1 MTVTSAK
8 LIVGEPGTGKTYN
21 LSHLAK
27 KLVQKGESVHVVCP
41 TKSARDNVK
50 SAYDEFLDKQLID
63 PNENF
68 VLKSSTEVLHG
79 YVDSKATNLII
90 EEAGLIEV
98 TVLHGLLHIAQ
109 IVPNVHIY
117 MFGDIK
123 QLQPV
128 QGTSIIEKIIRVN
141 ELNGDTPFWEWV
153 AKCAYTEIEEQ
164 ELQVPYDWQLPDLK
178 IEMNILRKNY
188 RLNKQGFNSY
198 NDEYYDY
205 QINNTTTKDDYSEE
219 LKYAMEHD
227 YLIISPTKD
236 RGKQVNDFLSS
247 VYRNAMYVAP
257 FIIIRNEIYLN
268 PFHKRY
274 SDISEKFYFMKKI
287 KKEVAENIPGTKWT
301 AFITTH
307 QAQGATVDAICY
319 YMGNKKIWK
328 THKNHYNNNQLY
340 TAVTRSR
347 NAVMLLGLSDSFKE
361 MREIYPSDAKENLGG
376 IRKKAAMEQLIE
388 DLTKARKH
396 PEADAIYDMFNF
408 YMTDDEIISEYELKM
423 LNYYKVPQ
431 EAYSQRYVVSQVN
444 RRVKN
449 IEGFST
455 LGKWLS
461 DNASKANSKN
471 AKAPRKG
478 KVKAFI
484 DSLDDDVLKQIKID
498 LSDKKIKADEFKSKY
513 NFTKSQL
520 RRAI

>member
-205 QINNTTTKDDYSEE
+205 QINNTITKDDYSEE

-287 KKEVAENIPGTKWT
+287 KKEVAENIPDTKWT

-408 YMTDDEIISEYELKM
+408 YMADDEIISEYELRM

-444 RRVKN
+444 RRVKT

-478 KVKAFI
+478 KVQKWI
-484 DSLDDDVLKQIKID
+484 DSLDDNNLKEVKQDVD
-498 LSDKKIKADEFKSKY
+498 ELSIRKFKEKY
-513 NFTKSQL
+513 NYDKRYIT
-520 RRAI
+520 I

>member
-1 MTVTSAK
+1 MTVTKIEAF
-8 LIVGEPGTGKTYN
+8 IGEPGTGKTYN

-27 KLVQKGESVHVVCP
+27 KLIQKGESVHVVCP

-50 SAYDEFLDKQLID
+50 SVYDEFLDKQLID
-63 PNENF
+63 SNENF
-68 VLKSSTEVLHG
+68 ILKSSTQVLHG
-79 YVDSKATNLII
+79 YDDSKATNLII
-90 EEAGLIEV
+90 EEAGLVEV

-117 MFGDIK
+117 MYGDIK

-141 ELNGDTPFWEWV
+141 ELNGDAPFWEWV

-164 ELQVPYDWQLPDLK
+164 ELQVPYDWQLPKLK
-178 IEMNILRKNY
+178 IEMSILRKNY

-198 NDEYYDY
+198 NDDYYDY
-205 QINNTTTKDDYSEE
+205 QIDNTVTKDDYSEE
-219 LKYAMEHD
+219 LKYAIEHD

-236 RGKQVNDFLSS
+236 RGKQVNDFISN
-247 VYRNAMYVAP
+247 VYENAMYVAP
-257 FIIIRNEIYLN
+257 FIVVRNEIYLN
-268 PFHKRY
+268 PFHERY
-274 SDISEKFYFMKKI
+274 NDISEKFYFMKKI
-287 KKEVAENIPGTKWT
+287 KKEVAENIPGVKWT

-361 MREIYPSDAKENLGG
+361 MRSIYPSDAKENLGG

-396 PEADAIYDMFNF
+396 PNANAIYDMFNF
-408 YMTDDEIISEYELKM
+408 YMSDDEIIGEYELKM

-431 EAYSQRYVVSQVN
+431 ETYSQRYVVSQVN
-444 RRVKN
+444 RRVQT

-455 LGKWLS
+455 LSKWLS
-461 DNASKANSKN
+461 DNKKKANSKN
-471 AKAPRKG
+471 ASKTRKS
-478 KVKAFI
+478 KVQKWI
-484 DSLDDDVLKQIKID
+484 DSLDDNEMKEVKQDVND
-498 LSDKKIKADEFKSKY
+498 LSIRKFKEKY
-513 NFTKSQL
+513 NYDKRYIT
-520 RRAI
+520 I